1 MAAGGGGGGVQRQT
15 TEGEVIFSKISTVNP
30 GKVEVREFAGE
41 AEGSAMRTLWF
52 ENSPRVW
59 QSAVRFDNA
68 QPDFSDLPFQSS
80 RALAFATSL
89 SANAKG
95 GSAMLIGLGGGS
107 LVSFL
112 LEHTGIPSLS
122 VVEIDPVVLEA
133 ASFFGLPTT
142 HPRLTLT
149 EGCGLAAAIA
159 APPGSIDAIM
169 LDAGSASGDDGGM
182 YAPAAVF
189 RSAEAFAALA
199 AALAP
204 GGVLAVT
211 VAGGSAQELLNV
223 LTLLEEAF
231 PSTEGGGSNVCYL
244 ENRDDSHAWL
254 RTPPAP
260 VVLCFKP
267 SEEAGYESPAASSR
281 TMEERARQ
289 FEAQVPAAAAFQL
302 PQRVRREWS
311 DVAALRFRVGQ
322 LATFAQNMGGGT
334 RAAEGAAA
342 EAGANRTQL
351 EVFAGVHGAVPA
363 LADARKSPGASSDA
377 SVKQLEVFR
386 QNHPGVEKL
395 QGGEGVAEG
404 GGGADSAELVDSFRK
419 GLGIGQTG
427 QDASQLE
434 IFRRNH
440 PEKQ

>member
-169 LDAGSASGDDGGM
+169 LDAGSASG
-182 YAPAAVF
+182 A
-189 RSAEAFAALA
+189 
-199 AALAP
+199 
-204 GGVLAVT
+204 T
-211 VAGGSAQELLNV
+211 
-223 LTLLEEAF
+223 
-231 PSTEGGGSNVCYL
+231 
-244 ENRDDSHAWL
+244 
-254 RTPPAP
+254 
-260 VVLCFKP
+260 
-267 SEEAGYESPAASSR
+267 
-281 TMEERARQ
+281 
-289 FEAQVPAAAAFQL
+289 
-302 PQRVRREWS
+302 
-311 DVAALRFRVGQ
+311 LRFTV
-322 LATFAQNMGGGT
+322 
-334 RAAEGAAA
+334 
-342 EAGANRTQL
+342 
-351 EVFAGVHGAVPA
+351 
-363 LADARKSPGASSDA
+363 
-377 SVKQLEVFR
+377 SV
-386 QNHPGVEKL
+386 
-395 QGGEGVAEG
+395 
-404 GGGADSAELVDSFRK
+404 
-419 GLGIGQTG
+419 
-427 QDASQLE
+427 
-434 IFRRNH
+434 
-440 PEKQ
+440 